1 MGNIKVLLSWGLIIL
16 LLISCG
22 NDSAPEI
29 GYDAPEAAEMMAE
42 QPYMSK
48 AAIGREGE
56 EAADAESSTIIPE
69 QSGQQRMLIQRAS
82 LQGEIGEYDPWFSQL
97 QELVR
102 RQKGFIVNSVTRQ
115 TYEDA
120 RSGNITIRVPQDGF
134 EAMLGALKIS
144 FSQIESEQI
153 SGDDVTEEF
162 YDLSARLDNQRK
174 AEQRLQEILRAAKNV
189 KEILE
194 VERELTRVRENIER
208 MEGRKRYLQ
217 DQVSLST
224 IEVSWHE
231 PYPIMSGTRGRG
243 FWGTIARG
251 FEQGLRG
258 FADVLSG
265 LIAFLIAG
273 FPVYAFIIAAGW
285 GLVRLYRR
293 ARGPKKAVKASA
305 TKDNK

>member
-1 MGNIKVLLSWGLIIL
+1 MGNIKVVLSLG
-16 LLISCG
+16 LLILMLIACG
-22 NDSAPEI
+22 RDAAPEM
-29 GYDAPEAAEMMAE
+29 GYEAPDATAMLAE
-42 QPYMSK
+42 QRYMSK
-48 AAIGREGE
+48 AEIGREGE
-56 EAADAESSTIIPE
+56 GAADTEISNTIPE
-69 QSGQQRMLIQRAS
+69 QSGQQRMLIQRAH
-82 LQGEIGEYDPWFSQL
+82 LQGEVAAYDPWFAGL
-97 QELVR
+97 QESVR
-102 RQKGFIVNSVTRQ
+102 QQNGFIVNSATRQ

-120 RSGNITIRVPQDGF
+120 RSGDITIRVPQAGF
-134 EAMLGALKIS
+134 ETLRGKLKAS
-144 FSQIESEQI
+144 FNKIESEQI

-162 YDLSARLDNQRK
+162 FDLSARLDNQRK

-189 KEILE
+189 QEILE

-231 PYPIMSGTRGRG
+231 PYPMMSGYEGRG

-265 LIAFLIAG
+265 LITFLIAG

-293 ARGPKKAVKASA
+293 ARGAKKVVKDSA
-305 TKDNK
+305 TKGDK

>member
-1 MGNIKVLLSWGLIIL
+1 MGNTKVLLSVGLIIL
-16 LLISCG
+16 LLIACG
-22 NDSAPEI
+22 RDAAPE
-29 GYDAPEAAEMMAE
+29 MANDMTIP
-42 QPYMSK
+42 QTYMAKSEFD
-48 AAIGREGE
+48 GGGE
-56 EAADAESSTIIPE
+56 EAFDAEVTPDLPG
-69 QSGQQRMLIQRAS
+69 QAVTGGQQRMLIQRAG
-82 LQGEIGEYDPWFSQL
+82 LQGEIEAFDLWFTEL

-102 RQKGFIVNSVTRQ
+102 LQKGFIVNSITRQ
-115 TYEDA
+115 AYEDA
-120 RSGNITIRVPQDGF
+120 RSGNITIRVPQAGF
-134 EAMLGALKIS
+134 ETLLGKLKAS
-144 FSQIESEQI
+144 FSKIESEQI
-153 SGDDVTEEF
+153 SGDDVSEEF

-189 KEILE
+189 QEILE

-231 PYPIMSGTRGRG
+231 PYPMMSGYQGRG

-265 LIAFLIAG
+265 LITFLIAG
-273 FPVYAFIIAAGW
+273 FPVYVFLIAAGW
-285 GLVRLYRR
+285 GLVRLFRR
-293 ARGPKKAVKASA
+293 ARGGKIAMKKQPAEEK
-305 TKDNK
+305 K